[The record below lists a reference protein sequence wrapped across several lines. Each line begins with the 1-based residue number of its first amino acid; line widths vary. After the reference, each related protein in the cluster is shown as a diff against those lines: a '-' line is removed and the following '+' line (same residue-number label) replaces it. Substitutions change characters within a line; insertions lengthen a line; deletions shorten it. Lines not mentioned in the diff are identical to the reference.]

1 MIEKKPPANLG
12 TRMDFHPSEEAIAM
26 GQHPGWKAEPVAPE
40 KVGQTV
46 EDQGVQARIAQYD
59 LGKASR
65 CRIPGKNCP
74 NIFSQ

>member
-1 MIEKKPPANLG
+1 
-12 TRMDFHPSEEAIAM
+12 
-26 GQHPGWKAEPVAPE
+26 VAPE

-46 EDQGVQARIAQYD
+46 EDQGVQARITQYD